1 MPGGGATVA
10 GVALLVDGDAFQETS
25 ALDGE
30 PVVGER
36 GRGEVAMLV
45 DLELMEVATH
55 EARFEAGGDGELHP
69 VVGVVAAG
77 DGALLAISGDRERLV
92 EAEPL
97 VVPVD
102 DLLRVPEPEV
112 HEDAVSVVD
121 HHAGPPTRLEN
132 AVQLAEDRA
141 RMRRVVQNPQAVY
154 VVDALG
160 AER

>member
-1 MPGGGATVA
+1 MTGSPATAPAAALASWLGTPVSAPREHEDPAVPGGGATVA

-102 DLLRVPEPEV
+102 
-112 HEDAVSVVD
+112 
-121 HHAGPPTRLEN
+121 
-132 AVQLAEDRA
+132 
-141 RMRRVVQNPQAVY
+141 
-154 VVDALG
+154 
-160 AER
+160 